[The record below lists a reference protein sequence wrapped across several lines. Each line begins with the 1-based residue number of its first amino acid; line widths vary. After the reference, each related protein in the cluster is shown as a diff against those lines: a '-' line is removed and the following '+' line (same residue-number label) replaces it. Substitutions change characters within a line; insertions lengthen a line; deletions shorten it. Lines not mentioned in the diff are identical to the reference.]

1 MNKRK
6 IIERLI
12 SKDLISSSQAY
23 FKQVSILKSLVKL
36 YPEELFWSSVT
47 FDFEITSLFFF
58 KTNKGANILS
68 LKYRN
73 YMQEEAK
80 QGVLSFSW
88 GEDKQTQKKPK
99 NIKDFLNE

>member
-6 IIERLI
+6 IVERLI
-12 SKDLISSSQAY
+12 SKDLIVSSQAY
-23 FKQVSILKSLVKL
+23 FKQVSILKSLIKL
-36 YPEELFWSSVT
+36 YPEELFWNNVS

-58 KTNKGANILS
+58 KTKKGANILS

-73 YMQEEAK
+73 YIQDQEK
-80 QGVLSFSW
+80 QDTFSFSW
-88 GEDKQTQKKPK
+88 GEDKQIEKKPK